1 LSFLIGILPEMV
13 LSFNAALTG
22 IETCEEAEEVAKP
35 PSE

>member
-1 LSFLIGILPEMV
+1 MV